1 MEFDKLVRIL
11 KNVCRI
17 KDGKKANI
25 ILFGIRYAGDLES
38 LERNDKGR
46 LVRCAEIRPSDSL

>member
-17 KDGKKANI
+17 KGGKKR
-25 ILFGIRYAGDLES
+25 ILFS
-38 LERNDKGR
+38 LAFAM
-46 LVRCAEIRPSDSL
+46 LVISRA